1 MHTVRIETAL
11 YDDVELVYQDDSVA
25 GSYLSTP
32 SSRVTFVRTGPQTAD
47 RGKNSPGHPTVDR
60 YSRDGRR

>member
-47 RGKNSPGHPTVDR
+47 RTPPRHPTVDR